1 MDDSSIN
8 RAQETS
14 DRTLLEQLRGGN
26 SAAYTELW
34 RRHVSAALTLA
45 RRIAPTHAEDLVSD
59 SFLAVYHQVTVA
71 GGGPDASFRAYL
83 FTVMRNTAMRWQRE
97 TERLLPVD
105 VDNIDELCS
114 QNDED
119 ALELLARETTSAE
132 LLAAMSSLPERWQ
145 RVLWL
150 TEVEE
155 ASRGQIAQE
164 LGIGANAVSQL
175 HRRARSGLRMNWL
188 DQQIPASLRD
198 ENVHVA
204 SLLPR
209 LIVDGRANGISKK
222 VNAHLRTCEQC
233 ANVNSELRSSYAHLR
248 KVTLSLAGFAALA
261 GTVPAMAPLATV
273 GTAAGIA
280 SVGVIGA
287 AIVASVGLMF
297 ASGAVPLGQG
307 PHPGN
312 GATPTGTSTGQ
323 NGAGDREN
331 TDTSHGSGKK
341 NSEPSGQNPTDVS
354 TVLGRNNGDQSIT
367 SVAFLENDYVPP
379 PRTPS
384 HLPGS
389 SPSSPSGGESAPKIQ
404 LTSQPAA
411 RSYLAP
417 TISGTSTP
425 GVEVLVEVT
434 RPTVYEGQ
442 TNAPEVFAASTQA
455 SGAWQFR
462 FQDLLFETPGVYN
475 YRVWA
480 HTEQAD
486 SAPLLST
493 FTLAAPEVRGLEFS
507 APYDP
512 IPIGEASTSGVV
524 FQVNGPALGT
534 VCLDSAYTGQV
545 AHIALDQN
553 GQAIQR
559 LRIPGAGSYYLVFR
573 VCEGNYR
580 SPGFEVFVDVEDPDG
595 PIFGNYG
602 PGSAMLE
609 ISNA

>member
-1 MDDSSIN
+1 M
-8 RAQETS
+8 A
-14 DRTLLEQLRGGN
+14 
-26 SAAYTELW
+26 
-34 RRHVSAALTLA
+34 AALTLA

-71 GGGPDASFRAYL
+71 GGGPDTSFRAYL

-97 TERLLPVD
+97 SERLLPVE
-105 VDNIDELCS
+105 VDNIDEFSS

-119 ALELLARETTSAE
+119 ALDLLTRETTSAE
-132 LLAAMSSLPERWQ
+132 LLAAMNSLPERWQ

-164 LGIGANAVSQL
+164 LGIGTNAVSQL

-198 ENVHVA
+198 DNVHVA

-222 VNAHLRTCEQC
+222 VNAHLRACKQC
-233 ANVNSELRSSYAHLR
+233 ADVNFELRNSYAHLR

-280 SVGVIGA
+280 SVSVIGA
-287 AIVASVGLMF
+287 AIVASVGLVF
-297 ASGAVPLGQG
+297 ASGAVPLDLG
-307 PHPGN
+307 PNSPGN
-312 GATPTGTSTGQ
+312 GATPSGTSSGQ
-323 NGAGDREN
+323 HGTGDREN
-331 TDTSHGSGKK
+331 GATSNGSGEK
-341 NSEPSGQNPTDVS
+341 NSEATSQKPTDPA
-354 TVLGRNNGDQSIT
+354 TALGRKNGDQSIT
-367 SVAFLENDYVPP
+367 SVAFLENNYVPP
-379 PRTPS
+379 PRTPR
-384 HLPGS
+384 HLPGGG
-389 SPSSPSGGESAPKIQ
+389 SPMPSGSEAAPKIQ
-404 LTSQPAA
+404 LTSQPIA
-411 RSYLAP
+411 RNYVAP
-417 TISGTSTP
+417 TISGTSSP
-425 GVEVLVEVT
+425 GAEVLVEVT
-434 RPTVYEGQ
+434 RPSLYEGQ
-442 TNAPEVFAASTQA
+442 TNAPEVFAATTQA

-480 HTEQAD
+480 HTEQGD
-486 SAPLLST
+486 SAPQLST
-493 FTLAAPEVRGLEFS
+493 FTLASPEVSGLEFS

-512 IPIGEASTSGVV
+512 IPIDEASSSGVV
-524 FQVNGPALGT
+524 FQVKGPAFGT

-545 AHIALDQN
+545 AHIGLDQN

-559 LRIPGAGSYYLVFR
+559 LRIPGAGSYFLVFR
-573 VCEGNYR
+573 VCEGDYR
-580 SPGFEVFVDVEDPDG
+580 SPGFEVFVDVEDPNG

-602 PGSAMLE
+602 PGSALLE
-609 ISNA
+609 VSNA